1 MISKK
6 KKTKETES
14 KYHKQCV
21 NISPNW
27 CVKCKVCVDVCPN
40 KVLALNDYNIPE
52 VIKPVDCTMCN
63 DCVVACPGFAIT
75 LIEKGNTKTFF
86 QILGGKL

>member
-6 KKTKETES
+6 TKTKETES
-14 KYHKQCV
+14 KYHKRCV
-21 NISPNW
+21 NISPKW
-27 CVKCKVCVDVCPN
+27 CVKCKVCIDACPN
-40 KVLALNDYNIPE
+40 KVLALNDYGIAE

-63 DCVVACPGFAIT
+63 DCVVVCPGFAIT

-86 QILGGKL
+86 QLLGGKT